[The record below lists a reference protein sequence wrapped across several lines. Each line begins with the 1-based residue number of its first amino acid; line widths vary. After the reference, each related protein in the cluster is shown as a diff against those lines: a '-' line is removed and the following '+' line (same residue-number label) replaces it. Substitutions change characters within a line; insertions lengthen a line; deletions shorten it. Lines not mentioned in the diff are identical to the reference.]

1 MFTLQWRIQDFPEGD
16 ANPKGEGGSRG
27 GGANLLFGQNSPKN
41 YVDPPLPKVTNT
53 KSKGNRH
60 IKLNN
65 RYLL

>member
-1 MFTLQWRIQDFPEGD
+1 MFTSQWRIQDFPEGD
-16 ANPKGEGGSRG
+16 ANPKGGGSRG